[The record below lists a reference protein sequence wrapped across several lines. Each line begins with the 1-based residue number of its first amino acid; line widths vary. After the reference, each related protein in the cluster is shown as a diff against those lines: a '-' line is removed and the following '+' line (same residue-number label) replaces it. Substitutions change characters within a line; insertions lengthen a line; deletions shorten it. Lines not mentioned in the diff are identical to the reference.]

1 MVWEYLNYG
10 MAAFG
15 LLTVWGMRRLIEAK
29 ARRREDHVNA
39 TWRAW
44 REAFFDL
51 IAGKPH
57 LPSVTA
63 TTAAHPDPRADE
75 HDSVEGST

>member
-1 MVWEYLNYG
+1 MVAE
-10 MAAFG
+10 
-15 LLTVWGMRRLIEAK
+15 

-57 LPSVTA
+57 LPSV
-63 TTAAHPDPRADE
+63 AAAAESGAAAQLSGEGASAGSAASADRPPAEKPTDRA
-75 HDSVEGST
+75 